1 MKTQEASNN
10 NKFKKKSEEEM
21 LTRNTSKA
29 EEISDVSVIL
39 LFLFLISVVV

>member
-1 MKTQEASNN
+1 MKTQEANNN
-10 NKFKKKSEEEM
+10 NKFFKKSKEEM
-21 LTRNTSKA
+21 LTRNTSNA